1 MRKLVLIAGLGV
13 VLAGCNKGPSTEET
27 ARSSGE
33 IRLENVSAAEVM
45 KQAAAAQDKNR
56 IQPGEWENTVQIV
69 AAEMPGA
76 PEVLRRQIEAEAK
89 KPAQTKKECK
99 KADDKA
105 IDFSQ
110 VGAVTKDCTFAK
122 YVLAGGKIDAS
133 MECQA
138 PFGPVRMTISGTQ
151 SATAYDVTMTQVQTP
166 PGQSEPS
173 KLTIRTSGKRL
184 GECKAAA
191 G

>member
-1 MRKLVLIAGLGV
+1 MLIAGLGV
-13 VLAGCNKGPSTEET
+13 ALAGCNKGPSTEES
-27 ARSSGE
+27 ARASGE
-33 IRLENVSAAEVM
+33 IRLENVSAEEVM

-56 IQPGEWENTVQIV
+56 IQAGEWENTVQIV

-76 PEVLRRQIEAEAK
+76 PEPLRKQIEAEAK
-89 KPAQTKKECK
+89 KPPESRTECK

-110 VGAVTKDCTFAK
+110 LGSVTKDCSFAK
-122 YVLAGGKIDAS
+122 YVLADGKIDAS
-133 MECQA
+133 MECKS
-138 PFGPVRMTISGTQ
+138 PFGPVRMTINGTQ
-151 SATAYDVTMTQVQTP
+151 SATAYDVTMSQVQTP
-166 PGQSEPS
+166 PGQTQPS
-173 KLTIRTSGKRL
+173 KLTIRATGKRL